1 MALGTSNNIFLKSQI
16 SLFVFFLATPKPSLI
31 LTYVVSASRKSQ
43 ARNTSV
49 AWTLCMD
56 SWVCHRDHVFNSEW
70 GLAFI
75 PVCTV
80 VQHTPLGPEI
90 KQGNKSHTSL
100 PPAPPTPHPVSH
112 FPSLLPVSPTFPHS
126 HTTCVS
132 DLRGPDHSRADLNTT
147 PSCLLRSGLT
157 STPNPKRIP
166 PETPTGL
173 KHHWLPVS
181 TGGGREV
188 LRNGNWDM

>member
-1 MALGTSNNIFLKSQI
+1 M
-16 SLFVFFLATPKPSLI
+16 
-31 LTYVVSASRKSQ
+31 SASRKSQ

-56 SWVCHRDHVFNSEW
+56 SWVCHWDHVFNSEW

-75 PVCTV
+75 PVRTV

-90 KQGNKSHTSL
+90 KQGNKSHTS
-100 PPAPPTPHPVSH
+100 PPPPPRPPRILFHT
-112 FPSLLPVSPTFPHS
+112 SPKSPPGQSHS
-126 HTTCVS
+126 HTTRVS
-132 DLRGPDHSRADLNTT
+132 DLRRPDHSRADLNTT